1 MNTLDKILEHYAE
14 QKQPLTEEQRKQIQT
29 EADEHLCNYLLGDGE
44 SRHLYNYYDC
54 MEKLS

>member
-1 MNTLDKILEHYAE
+1 MNTLDAILEHYLTPE
-14 QKQPLTEEQRKQIQT
+14 LTEEQRKQIQA
-29 EADEHLCNYLLGDGE
+29 EANEHLCNYLLGDGE

>member
-1 MNTLDKILEHYAE
+1 MNTLDAILEQY
-14 QKQPLTEEQRKQIQT
+14 QKPELTEEQRKQIQT